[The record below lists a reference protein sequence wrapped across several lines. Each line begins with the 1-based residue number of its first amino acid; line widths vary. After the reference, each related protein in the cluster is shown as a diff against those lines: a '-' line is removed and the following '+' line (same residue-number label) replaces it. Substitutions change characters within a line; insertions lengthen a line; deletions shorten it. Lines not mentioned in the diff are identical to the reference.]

1 MAALDF
7 PSPATN
13 GQTYSS
19 GATVWTYN
27 STKAAWII
35 TSAGAQGPTGAQGSQ
50 GVQGVQG
57 GAASLTSA
65 NTVMVSANGA
75 GTLGSQYLNFVN
87 SSTVTV
93 SLAAGSGAAAG
104 NANISFSIVGSAQ
117 GATGSQGVQGANGA
131 QGAIGTQG
139 SQGATGAQ
147 GSQGAAGAQGSQG
160 VQGVQGGSASLTSA
174 NTVMVSQN
182 GASTL
187 GSQYL
192 NFVNSSTVTISV
204 VAGTGAAAG
213 NANVSFTAVGGGT
226 QGATG
231 SQGVQGTSGS
241 GGGGG
246 GTVSASNTQVL
257 FANATSAAV
266 GSNNLTWNVAS
277 SLLSIDGNV
286 RIANSGSMIF
296 GGSQANTTANSHFSI
311 TYNPATSS
319 LDFTFLG

>member
-1 MAALDF
+1 MAALEF

-117 GATGSQGVQGANGA
+117 GATGA
-131 QGAIGTQG
+131 QG
-139 SQGATGAQ
+139 SQGAT
-147 GSQGAAGAQGSQG
+147 GAQGSQG

>member
-1 MAALDF
+1 M
-7 PSPATN
+7 
-13 GQTYSS
+13 
-19 GATVWTYN
+19 
-27 STKAAWII
+27 
-35 TSAGAQGPTGAQGSQ
+35 
-50 GVQGVQG
+50 
-57 GAASLTSA
+57 
-65 NTVMVSANGA
+65 
-75 GTLGSQYLNFVN
+75 
-87 SSTVTV
+87 
-93 SLAAGSGAAAG
+93 
-104 NANISFSIVGSAQ
+104 
-117 GATGSQGVQGANGA
+117 
-131 QGAIGTQG
+131 
-139 SQGATGAQ
+139 
-147 GSQGAAGAQGSQG
+147 
-160 VQGVQGGSASLTSA
+160 
-174 NTVMVSQN
+174 
-182 GASTL
+182 
-187 GSQYL
+187 
-192 NFVNSSTVTISV
+192 TISV